1 MMPHIFSVLLLVVL
15 SGIFSGTETA
25 YTSLSFLQIKEMEQ
39 SGSRTSRLAALLANR
54 PDQLLTTILIGNN
67 LVNIAASAMTT
78 AMVIER
84 FGSFAVGYATGILT
98 FIILV
103 FAEITPKQIAI
114 IHNELISAHMS
125 YPLLWLSYLLRPL
138 IWLINTMSTTITRL
152 FSRGD
157 AGSISLQGILH
168 VVNLAERQGVVEDYE
183 SDLVRRVFRFDNIEL
198 RSIMTHRTDVFS
210 IDEQASI
217 ASILPDLVAY
227 GHSRIPVYARH
238 PEQISGIVLMRDV
251 LKAVVEQKDQL
262 RIKDIMQSPIFVSET
277 KKVHDMFFLFKAQQL
292 QIAVVLDEYGGLAGV
307 VSLEDVLEV
316 LFGEL
321 YDEHEQKNGD
331 PITKISTDAYLIQ
344 ADTPLEQFQ
353 DFFGVQVSHSRHVST
368 VGGYITEVIGQIP
381 VTGQSVPAP
390 EGVFTVHSMTGN
402 RIDLIRFRPGSDPG

>member
-25 YTSLSFLQIKEMEQ
+25 FTSLSFLQIREMEQ
-39 SGSRTSRLAALLANR
+39 SASRASRLAALLANR

-67 LVNIAASAMTT
+67 LVNIAASALTT
-78 AMVIER
+78 AMVIDR

-103 FAEITPKQIAI
+103 FSEITPKQIAI
-114 IHNELISAHMS
+114 IHNERISSHMS
-125 YPLLWLSYLLRPL
+125 YPLLWLSYLLRPV
-138 IWLINTMSTTITRL
+138 IWLINTLSTTITRL
-152 FSRGD
+152 FSRGTTRN
-157 AGSISLQGILH
+157 ISLQGILH

-217 ASILPDLVAY
+217 ASVLPDLVAY
-227 GHSRIPVYARH
+227 GHSRIPVYSKH

-251 LKAVVEQKDQL
+251 LKAVVEQKDQQ
-262 RIKDIMQSPIFVSET
+262 RIKDIMQPPLFVSET
-277 KKVHDMFFLFKAQQL
+277 KKVHEMFFLFKSQQL

-321 YDEHEQKNGD
+321 YDEHEQKAGD
-331 PITKISTDAYLIQ
+331 PITKIGMDIYLLQ

-368 VGGYITEVIGQIP
+368 VGGYITEVTGQIP
-381 VTGQSVPAP
+381 VTGQSATTPH
-390 EGVFTVHSMTGN
+390 GVFTVHSMTGN
-402 RIDLIRFRPGSDPG
+402 RIDLIRFRPGSRER